1 MSTLIEASATGDV
14 KTVDTVLHSVT
25 LTAGADAASV
35 VVRDGSGG
43 SAILT
48 IKAAANSTVSW
59 RCGSREGVFFGTA
72 VHATFT
78 GTSPTAD
85 FEVA

>member
-1 MSTLIEASATGDV
+1 MSNLIQASATGDV
-14 KTVDTVLHSVT
+14 KAVVTVLHSVN

-43 SAILT
+43 SALLT
-48 IKAAANSTVSW
+48 LKAAANSTVNW
-59 RCGSREGVFFGTA
+59 ACGSREGVLFSTSI
-72 VHATFT
+72 HATFT

>member
-1 MSTLIEASATGDV
+1 MSNLIQVSATGDV
-14 KTVDTVLHSVT
+14 KAVKTVLHSVN

-43 SAILT
+43 TALLSL
-48 IKAAANSTVSW
+48 KAAANTSVHWSS
-59 RCGSREGVFFGTA
+59 GSREGVFFGESI
-72 VHATFT
+72 HATFT